1 MDMIGYSDMVR
12 FGDNMKDLSD
22 FREYFVEK
30 YYDEAWLTD
39 ARVRYET
46 ANPFPHIVIDDFLP
60 PETLDEVLANFS
72 QYNKDNWY
80 KFDGQY
86 ELKLASK
93 SEYFIPQFIRH
104 VLHELNSGYVLNWL
118 EKVTNVPGLVADT
131 RLYGGGMHNIERG
144 GKLGVHIDF
153 NIENHT
159 RMHRQLNLL
168 LYLNK
173 DWQDEWGGHLELW
186 NADKTECVQKIAP
199 IFNRCSTSFTNHV
212 TDTRAAVRTETSHQT
227 FLQTA
232 GAQSLQTAHSQSG
245 PHRSTKKCK
254 RRTGSQR
261 SKRSTCNHRK
271 DGRQKARFRQAGVWV
286 GGQRATVCHRQFL

>member
-1 MDMIGYSDMVR
+1 
-12 FGDNMKDLSD
+12 MKDLSD

-104 VLHELNSGYVLNWL
+104 VL
-118 EKVTNVPGLVADT
+118 P
-131 RLYGGGMHNIERG
+131 
-144 GKLGVHIDF
+144 
-153 NIENHT
+153 
-159 RMHRQLNLL
+159 
-168 LYLNK
+168 
-173 DWQDEWGGHLELW
+173 
-186 NADKTECVQKIAP
+186 
-199 IFNRCSTSFTNHV
+199 
-212 TDTRAAVRTETSHQT
+212 
-227 FLQTA
+227 
-232 GAQSLQTAHSQSG
+232 
-245 PHRSTKKCK
+245 
-254 RRTGSQR
+254 
-261 SKRSTCNHRK
+261 
-271 DGRQKARFRQAGVWV
+271 
-286 GGQRATVCHRQFL
+286 